1 MKFSAKIL
9 AAPLAALTL
18 ASVAASPAS
27 AQDLVY
33 WGQVGVWDVLI
44 DPSLGNGCLIQA
56 EFDNGSLVRIGF
68 DRIDEVGYVT
78 VFNEA
83 WGDIAE
89 GEVYAMAFTLD
100 GQAYE
105 GEGYGFYLGDV
116 PGIDIV
122 FDNEDF
128 LFDIARRRF
137 MTFFNAGGEVMTIN
151 LAGTSAGLNAAVVCQ
166 NAQR

>member
-1 MKFSAKIL
+1 MKYSAKFL
-9 AAPLAALTL
+9 AAPFTALSLVSVLAPPL
-18 ASVAASPAS
+18 S
-27 AQDLVY
+27 AQELVF

-68 DRIDEVGYVT
+68 DRIDDVGYVT

-83 WGDIAE
+83 WGDIEE
-89 GEVYAMAFTLD
+89 GKEYAMAFTLD

-105 GEGYGFYLGDV
+105 GEGYGMYLEDV
-116 PGIDIV
+116 PGVDIV
-122 FDNEDF
+122 FDNPDF
-128 LFDIARRRF
+128 LFDIARRYS
-137 MTFFNAGGEVMTIN
+137 MTFYNASGEVMTID
-151 LAGTSAGLNAAVVCQ
+151 LAGTSAGLQSAIACQ